1 MFQMEFPVSFGWTS
15 GKVRFYSKRERAS
28 RSFGQHREPR
38 ARPPGF
44 EPGAQR
50 ISAQNEWEWGN
61 SPVQNKKNKVL
72 QQTFP
77 ELASY
82 SRNIN
87 ISVHEMKSTMPLIT
101 HFHLPLSTEA
111 YDQSVQLNTIIQN
124 LHFNL
129 SLINGVIYGVQP
141 FSLHRKHTRT

>member
-1 MFQMEFPVSFGWTS
+1 LVGPLGRSGFTANGNERVARLVSITS
-15 GKVRFYSKRERAS
+15 REL
-28 RSFGQHREPR
+28 GH
-38 ARPPGF
+38 PGF
-44 EPGAQR
+44 KPGAQR

-61 SPVQNKKNKVL
+61 SPVKKKKKKVL